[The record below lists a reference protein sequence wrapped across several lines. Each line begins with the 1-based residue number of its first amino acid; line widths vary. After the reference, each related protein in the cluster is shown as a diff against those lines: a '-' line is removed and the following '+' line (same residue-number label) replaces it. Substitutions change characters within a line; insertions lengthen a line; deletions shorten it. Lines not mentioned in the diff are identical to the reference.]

1 MRKKK
6 VFALAMAGCM
16 MFTQPV
22 FAEELQKE
30 LTDAVVISDDAQKEG
45 NLDVLSEDGEKTFFV
60 NGSSSEAAEAE
71 RANFAE
77 RAAEEGKTG
86 NSVLLDRNAVT
97 YLEGHREIPC
107 EEQGGIYF
115 LNRNKLSLYKPDS
128 NELTEVHQFDNVQDV
143 YVANDRLYILDRSS
157 NITIY
162 NLLT

>member
-143 YVANDRLYILDRSS
+143 YGGK
-157 NITIY
+157 
-162 NLLT
+162 

>member
-71 RANFAE
+71 RSCLTGMPLHIWKGI
-77 RAAEEGKTG
+77 GKFR
-86 NSVLLDRNAVT
+86 V
-97 YLEGHREIPC
+97 
-107 EEQGGIYF
+107 
-115 LNRNKLSLYKPDS
+115 RNK
-128 NELTEVHQFDNVQDV
+128 EEF
-143 YVANDRLYILDRSS
+143 IF
-157 NITIY
+157 
-162 NLLT
+162 

>member
-71 RANFAE
+71 RE
-77 RAAEEGKTG
+77 
-86 NSVLLDRNAVT
+86 
-97 YLEGHREIPC
+97 
-107 EEQGGIYF
+107 
-115 LNRNKLSLYKPDS
+115 NRKFGL
-128 NELTEVHQFDNVQDV
+128 
-143 YVANDRLYILDRSS
+143 A
-157 NITIY
+157 
-162 NLLT
+162 

>member
-1 MRKKK
+1 
-6 VFALAMAGCM
+6 M

-71 RANFAE
+71 RENFAE

-86 NSVLLDRNAVT
+86 NRSCLTGMPSHIWKGIGKFRVEWNK
-97 YLEGHREIPC
+97 
-107 EEQGGIYF
+107 EEIYF

-128 NELTEVHQFDNVQDV
+128 NELTEVTSV
-143 YVANDRLYILDRSS
+143 
-157 NITIY
+157 
-162 NLLT
+162 